1 MISLIHFNEED
12 NGNSLGDMV
21 YRQLKDSIVNGE
33 LLPGDRLMEIKL
45 AEKMG
50 VSRTPV
56 RDAIKRLEKEDM
68 VITIKD
74 RGARVASINAKDVRA
89 ATEMRKVLGQMCV
102 RMAAVNISSEDI
114 RKMEDA
120 NENFLRAVR
129 AGDVR
134 KLSLADNAF
143 HRCIC
148 DATGSKIVHDIN
160 EVFEQK
166 ILRYKFE
173 YLRMEK
179 DYEAIYNEH
188 RQIAETL
195 AAGDVEKA
203 ERLIA
208 AHVSRQNRIIE

>member
-12 NGNSLGDMV
+12 SGISLGEMV
-21 YRQLKDSIVNGE
+21 YRQIRDSIINGE
-33 LLPGDRLMEIKL
+33 LLPGDRLMELKI
-45 AEKMG
+45 AEQMG

-68 VITIKD
+68 VVTIKD
-74 RGARVASINAKDVRA
+74 RGARVASINAKDVMD
-89 ATEMRKVLGQMCV
+89 ATEMRVVLGRMCV
-102 RMAAVNISSEDI
+102 RMAAKNITAEDV
-114 RKMEDA
+114 RKMNDA
-120 NENFLRAVR
+120 NENFLRAAR
-129 AGDVR
+129 EGDVR

-148 DATGSKIVHDIN
+148 DATRSKIVHGII

-179 DYEAIYNEH
+179 DYFSLYYEH
-188 RQIAETL
+188 RQLAETL
-195 AAGDVEKA
+195 SRKDAEKA
-203 ERLIA
+203 EELITS
-208 AHVSRQNRIIE
+208 HVSRQKKIIE